1 MTEEQISALLRLKRY
16 EQPPK
21 GYFDQLLKDIH
32 RRQRAELLRRSL
44 WQIGLERVQ
53 TFFGSH
59 SMGSLSY
66 AGAMGGL
73 LVAGLVAIGLM
84 TPGELQSD
92 LNAQSVA
99 VTAPP
104 QPRNLLSL
112 QPGVPTFLPSLQTMP
127 AGQLSTSQPRRGH
140 APRYVIDA
148 LPASYEQSFDF

>member
-32 RRQRAELLRRSL
+32 RKQRSELLRRSL
-44 WQIGLERVQ
+44 WQIALERLQ

-66 AGAMGGL
+66 AGAMGCMLIVGLVGIGL
-73 LVAGLVAIGLM
+73 L
-84 TPGELQSD
+84 TPSELQSE
-92 LNAQSVA
+92 AGAIASVK
-99 VTAPP
+99 TAPP
-104 QPRNLLSL
+104 PPRNLLSL
-112 QPGVPTFLPSLQTMP
+112 QQSDPFLPSAQMMP
-127 AGQLSTSQPRRGH
+127 AAQLSTGQSPRGRM
-140 APRYVIDA
+140 PRYVIDA